1 MRKQKTKLEPD
12 EEFCLDAY
20 LLNGDAAT
28 AYRLSHGTDATEISV
43 KIMAQRWL
51 STPTVKKYIELRKA
65 LTTPQDDTQ
74 TKDYTNK
81 NVLLQELSRL
91 VVSTHNVKERNELL
105 KTIADVTR
113 MKQDQTDNEKQQIHF
128 FLPLTCKRC
137 NLYCNEQERRR
148 KEEMKDS

>member
-28 AYRLSHGTDATEISV
+28 AYRLSHHTDAKETSIAVMS
-43 KIMAQRWL
+43 QRWIT
-51 STPTVKKYIELRKA
+51 SPSVKKYLQTRKA
-65 LTTPQDDTQ
+65 LTAPPDDAP

-81 NVLLQELSRL
+81 SILLSELSRM
-91 VVSTHNVKERNELL
+91 VTSTHNIRERNEVL
-105 KTIADVTR
+105 KSIANILQ
-113 MKQDQTDNEKQQIHF
+113 MQKDQTDNETQQIHF

-137 NLYCNEQERRR
+137 NLYCKEQERRR

>member
-1 MRKQKTKLEPD
+1 MRKQKTKLTSD

-28 AYRLSHGTDATEISV
+28 AYQIKPPHGCQRNQYRGNVATLDNIPS
-43 KIMAQRWL
+43 
-51 STPTVKKYIELRKA
+51 VKKYLQTRKA
-65 LTTPQDDTQ
+65 LTAPQDDEPL
-74 TKDYTNK
+74 KDYTNK

-105 KTIADVTR
+105 KTIADVTM
-113 MKQDQTDNEKQQIHF
+113 MKRDETKDEKQQIHF

-137 NLYCNEQERRR
+137 NLYCAEQERRR
-148 KEEMKDS
+148 KDEMKDS

>member
-28 AYRLSHGTDATEISV
+28 AYKLSHHTDAKETSIAVMS
-43 KIMAQRWL
+43 QRWIT
-51 STPTVKKYIELRKA
+51 SPSVKKYLQTRKA
-65 LTTPQDDTQ
+65 LTAPPDNEQIR
-74 TKDYTNK
+74 DYTDK
-81 NVLLQELSRL
+81 NILLQELSRL

-105 KTIADVTR
+105 KTIADVTM
-113 MKQDQTDNEKQQIHF
+113 MKKDQSDNEKQLIHF

-137 NLYCNEQERRR
+137 NLYCAEQERRR
-148 KEEMKDS
+148 KDEMKD

>member
-1 MRKQKTKLEPD
+1 MRRQKTKLEPD

-28 AYRLSHGTDATEISV
+28 AYRLSHGSTAKETSIAV
-43 KIMAQRWL
+43 MAQRWIT
-51 STPTVKKYIELRKA
+51 SPSVKKYLQTRKA
-65 LTTPQDDTQ
+65 LTTPQDDEPL
-74 TKDYTNK
+74 KDYTNK
-81 NVLLQELSRL
+81 NILLQELSRL

-105 KTIADVTR
+105 KTIADVTM
-113 MKQDQTDNEKQQIHF
+113 MKRDETKDEKQQIHF

-137 NLYCNEQERRR
+137 NLYCAEQERRR

>member
-28 AYRLSHGTDATEISV
+28 AYKLSHHTDAKETSIAVMS
-43 KIMAQRWL
+43 QRWIT
-51 STPTVKKYIELRKA
+51 SPSVKKYLQTRKA
-65 LTTPQDDTQ
+65 LTAPPDDAP

-81 NVLLQELSRL
+81 SILLSELSRM
-91 VVSTHNVKERNELL
+91 VTSTHNIRERNEVL
-105 KTIADVTR
+105 KSIANILQ
-113 MKQDQTDNEKQQIHF
+113 MQKDQTDNETQQIHF

-137 NLYCNEQERRR
+137 NLYCKEQERRR